1 MAIDRDELDD
11 LRRARAL
18 LENPGLAAK
27 FSSYLG
33 SPLERGMKLLPAKMQ
48 KAIHAS
54 TETALKKAL
63 EYAVKSLSKRGA
75 GASSDKLHK
84 LAAAASGAAGGAFG
98 LPALAI
104 ELPLS
109 TTIMLR
115 SIADIAVAEGEDLGD
130 IDTQLS
136 CLTVFALGSDTASS
150 DDAAESG
157 YFAARTALAEAVQ
170 EAMKHL
176 AKKGL
181 GKTGGPAL
189 VRLIALIGSRF
200 GVSVS
205 EKAAAQ
211 MVPVLGAAGGALIN
225 TLFIGH
231 YQDMA
236 RGHFIVR
243 RLERRHGE
251 TAVREAYEAL
261 ATGSSRAP
269 ASARPP
275 ARG

>member
-1 MAIDRDELDD
+1 MTMERDDLED
-11 LRRARAL
+11 LRRARTL

-27 FSSYLG
+27 FSAYLG
-33 SPLERGMKLLPAKMQ
+33 SPIERGMKLLPARMQ
-48 KAIHAS
+48 KAIHES
-54 TETALKKAL
+54 TESALRKAL
-63 EYAVKSLSKRGA
+63 QYAVKSLARRGA

-104 ELPLS
+104 ELPVS

-115 SIADIAVAEGEDLGD
+115 SIADIAAAEGEDLAD
-130 IDTQLS
+130 LDTQLS
-136 CLTVFALGSDTASS
+136 CLTVFALGSDTSS
-150 DDAAESG
+150 TDDAAESG
-157 YFAARTALAEAVQ
+157 YFAARTAMAEAVQ

-176 AKKGL
+176 AKKGF
-181 GKTGGPAL
+181 GKTGAPAL
-189 VRLIALIGSRF
+189 IRLISLIGSRF

-243 RLERRHGE
+243 RLERKYGE
-251 TAVREAYEAL
+251 GAVRADYEAMGNL
-261 ATGSSRAP
+261 PAS

>member
-27 FSSYLG
+27 FSAYLG

-54 TETALKKAL
+54 TEAALKKAL

-136 CLTVFALGSDTASS
+136 CLTVFALGSCEGAHSY
-150 DDAAESG
+150 
-157 YFAARTALAEAVQ
+157 YFNQ
-170 EAMKHL
+170 
-176 AKKGL
+176 
-181 GKTGGPAL
+181 
-189 VRLIALIGSRF
+189 
-200 GVSVS
+200 
-205 EKAAAQ
+205 
-211 MVPVLGAAGGALIN
+211 
-225 TLFIGH
+225 
-231 YQDMA
+231 
-236 RGHFIVR
+236 
-243 RLERRHGE
+243 HGE
-251 TAVREAYEAL
+251 AAILRPTSTRSARREVSHFPLDDYTYEA
-261 ATGSSRAP
+261 
-269 ASARPP
+269 
-275 ARG
+275 